1 MADKNSGHTLT
12 FWIVVAIVL
21 AVAISVLIP
30 WLGLAGLEEGTDAYQ
45 TRVDRLS
52 GLFEAIAI
60 GGDIFLKLLKMM
72 VVPLVILSV
81 MQGILNLG
89 DVRKLG
95 RPGAAT
101 IGFYLA
107 TTVLAVLT
115 GLVLV
120 NLISPGETEF
130 DMAQVEQMVADEEA
144 TIEERGSGVEEEGV
158 MILVKNLVLMLFT
171 DNLFASAANTDLL
184 PLIVFSVVFAGMLT
198 TLGERVTT
206 LKQLIDQADH
216 AILSFVMLLM
226 RAAPL
231 GIFCLVAGRF
241 GSEMIGGTFVKTLQL
256 VWWYSVTVVVG
267 LGLHLLVTLPL
278 ILWFFTR
285 RNPYRFILDM
295 SQALLTAFSTS
306 SSSATL
312 PVTMECATDRA
323 GVSGKSVDFVLPLGA
338 TINMDGTALYEAVA
352 VIFIAQFLGQDLSLA
367 EQAVIALTATLAA
380 VGAAGIPEAGLFT
393 MLIVLN
399 AVGLPLKYQ
408 AIIIPVDWLLDRFRT
423 MVNVFGDA
431 CGAAVVQT
439 VLPPDAPEETPP
451 PSAATVAVTP

>member
-1 MADKNSGHTLT
+1 MADKQGSRSLT

-21 AVAISVLIP
+21 AVGISILVP
-30 WLGLAGLEEGTDAYQ
+30 WLGLRGLQAGTEAYQ
-45 TRVDRLS
+45 HRAELL
-52 GLFEAIAI
+52 GGFFEAIAI
-60 GGDIFLKLLKMM
+60 GGDIFLMLLKMM
-72 VVPLVILSV
+72 VVPLVIVSV

-95 RPGAAT
+95 KPGAAA
-101 IGFYLA
+101 IGFYLS
-107 TTVLAVLT
+107 TTIIAVLT

-120 NLISPGETEF
+120 NIISPGESDI
-130 DMAQVEQMVADEEA
+130 DMAKVEEMASEAGTKIEEA
-144 TIEERGSGVEEEGV
+144 NQQVKDEGV
-158 MILVKNLVLMLFT
+158 MILVRNLVLMLFT
-171 DNLFASAANTDLL
+171 DNLFKSAVNTDLL

-198 TLGERVTT
+198 TMGDRVDNIKT
-206 LKQLIDQADH
+206 LIDQFDH
-216 AILSFVMLLM
+216 AILGFVMLLM
-226 RAAPL
+226 RVAPL

-241 GSEMIGGTFVKTLQL
+241 GKEMIGGTFVETLRL
-256 VWWYSVTVVVG
+256 VWWYSVTVL
-267 LGLHLLVTLPL
+267 LGLSIHLLMTLPI
-278 ILWFFTR
+278 ILWIFTR
-285 RNPYRFILDM
+285 RNPYRFLVDM
-295 SQALLTAFSTS
+295 GQSLLTAFSTS

-312 PVTMECATDRA
+312 PVTMECATEA

-352 VIFIAQFLGQDLSLA
+352 VMFIAQFLGYDLTLG

-380 VGAAGIPEAGLFT
+380 IGAAGIPEAGLVT

-431 CGAAVVQT
+431 CGAAVVEK
-439 VLPPDAPEETPP
+439 VMPPDAPEATPT
-451 PSAATVAVTP
+451 SS

>member
-1 MADKNSGHTLT
+1 MADKQSSHSLT
-12 FWIVVAIVL
+12 FWIVAAIVL
-21 AVAISVLIP
+21 AVAVSVLVP
-30 WLGLAGLEEGTDAYQ
+30 WFGLADLQEGTEEHQ
-45 TRVDRLS
+45 DRLDTLN
-52 GLFEAIAI
+52 GLFAAIAI

-72 VVPLVILSV
+72 VVPLVIVSV

-101 IGFYLA
+101 VGFYLA
-107 TTVLAVLT
+107 TTFIAVLT
-115 GLVLV
+115 GLALV
-120 NLISPGETEF
+120 NIIAPGETDI
-130 DMAQVEQMVADEEA
+130 DMAQVEQMASEKGAE
-144 TIEERGSGVEEEGV
+144 IERDNTAVEEEGV
-158 MILVKNLVLMLFT
+158 LILVRNLVLMLFT

-184 PLIVFSVVFAGMLT
+184 PLIVFSVVFAAMLT
-198 TLGERVTT
+198 TLGERVAT
-206 LKQLIDQADH
+206 LKQLIDQVDH

-226 RAAPL
+226 KVAPL

-241 GSEMIGGTFVKTLQL
+241 GKEMIGGTFVETLQL
-256 VWWYSVTVVVG
+256 VFWYSVTVVVG
-267 LGLHLLVTLPL
+267 LGVHMLITLPA

-285 RNPYRFILDM
+285 RNPYRFLLNM
-295 SQALLTAFSTS
+295 GQALLTAFSTS

-312 PVTMECATDRA
+312 PVTMECATDKA
-323 GVSGKSVDFVLPLGA
+323 GVSGRSVDFVLPLGA

-352 VIFIAQFLGQDLSLA
+352 VIFIAQFLGRDMTLA
-367 EQAVIALTATLAA
+367 QQAVIALTATLAA

-423 MVNVFGDA
+423 TVNVFGDA
-431 CGAAVVQT
+431 CGAAIVEK
-439 VLPPDAPEETPP
+439 VLPPDAPEAVPP
-451 PSAATVAVTP
+451 VSSTTAAVAP